1 MTPYKFLTVLSLT
14 AALALGSSPA
24 WCSKAPAKSETF
36 EQEHKLLSEEPSF
49 VSFDLLSGNS
59 FETNLSK
66 LEIDNIE
73 LLSDLLSTYGLI
85 HLIQE
90 KKIDPAKEIE
100 LTSAPTTKASL
111 RLDPEKK
118 IKIKELVTALL
129 FLKSP
134 DARLTLQKILTD
146 HFVDAKIKVG
156 KNGAFDLKT
165 SKIDCSVEDLTNA
178 LSTVFFELEKM
189 GVNPFDEEFVIG
201 DISYHSQLKASRGEK
216 TNIVMLIDKDT
227 KAVLSLARIDHPKKK
242 NARKEP
248 GSLVINTVNNPLP
261 AGQIIKRSS
270 NLLSDAANNFETL
283 KIISKG
289 KIISTV
295 DLKGTDK
302 KQVVMIAPDDIFIS
316 LKKIDLQELRH
327 NKVELLIER
336 DEPMKLP
343 IISGSQ
349 IGTLRIVFNGQ
360 TLKNVPLMANENVYP
375 SVKQK
380 VIDKLNAIID

>member
-24 WCSKAPAKSETF
+24 WCSKAPAKSETL

-134 DARLTLQKILTD
+134 DARLTLQK
-146 HFVDAKIKVG
+146 
-156 KNGAFDLKT
+156 
-165 SKIDCSVEDLTNA
+165 S
-178 LSTVFFELEKM
+178 
-189 GVNPFDEEFVIG
+189 
-201 DISYHSQLKASRGEK
+201 
-216 TNIVMLIDKDT
+216 
-227 KAVLSLARIDHPKKK
+227 
-242 NARKEP
+242 
-248 GSLVINTVNNPLP
+248 
-261 AGQIIKRSS
+261 
-270 NLLSDAANNFETL
+270 
-283 KIISKG
+283 
-289 KIISTV
+289 
-295 DLKGTDK
+295 
-302 KQVVMIAPDDIFIS
+302 
-316 LKKIDLQELRH
+316 
-327 NKVELLIER
+327 
-336 DEPMKLP
+336 
-343 IISGSQ
+343 
-349 IGTLRIVFNGQ
+349 
-360 TLKNVPLMANENVYP
+360 
-375 SVKQK
+375 
-380 VIDKLNAIID
+380 

>member
-1 MTPYKFLTVLSLT
+1 M
-14 AALALGSSPA
+14 
-24 WCSKAPAKSETF
+24 E
-36 EQEHKLLSEEPSF
+36 
-49 VSFDLLSGNS
+49 
-59 FETNLSK
+59 
-66 LEIDNIE
+66 
-73 LLSDLLSTYGLI
+73 
-85 HLIQE
+85 
-90 KKIDPAKEIE
+90 
-100 LTSAPTTKASL
+100 
-111 RLDPEKK
+111 
-118 IKIKELVTALL
+118 
-129 FLKSP
+129 
-134 DARLTLQKILTD
+134 
-146 HFVDAKIKVG
+146 
-156 KNGAFDLKT
+156 
-165 SKIDCSVEDLTNA
+165 
-178 LSTVFFELEKM
+178 
-189 GVNPFDEEFVIG
+189 
-201 DISYHSQLKASRGEK
+201 
-216 TNIVMLIDKDT
+216 
-227 KAVLSLARIDHPKKK
+227 KK